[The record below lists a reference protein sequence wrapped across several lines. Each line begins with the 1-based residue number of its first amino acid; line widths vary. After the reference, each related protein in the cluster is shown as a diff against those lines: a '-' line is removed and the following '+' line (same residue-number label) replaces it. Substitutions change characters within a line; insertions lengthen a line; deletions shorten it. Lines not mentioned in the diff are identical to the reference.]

1 MQDNTGLYF
10 RREDYAAIWRRFLI
24 DIIDLLT
31 VGTLCVALF
40 ALLWRSVPNKVILW
54 SWMAILFGYFV
65 ILKSSRLGTLGYRV
79 AGVRIVGLNGQS
91 PSLWN
96 LTVRMMFLF
105 LGPFNYVA
113 DLIWL
118 SGDPHRQA
126 LRDKFAQTYV
136 IRKKA
141 MPAGTGTVIHRQ
153 YFVLGWN
160 FLFREIESG
169 PVAVP

>member
-1 MQDNTGLYF
+1 MQENTGLYF
-10 RREDYAAIWRRFLI
+10 RIEDYAEIWRRFLI

-40 ALLWRSVPNKVILW
+40 ALLWLSVPNKVILW
-54 SWMAILFGYFV
+54 FWMAILFGYFV
-65 ILKSSRLGTLGYRV
+65 ILKRSRWGTLGYRIG
-79 AGVRIVGLNGQS
+79 GVRIVGLNGQS
-91 PSLWN
+91 PSLWI

-105 LGPFNYVA
+105 VGPFNYVA

-118 SGDPHRQA
+118 SGDPQRQA

-136 IRKKA
+136 VRKKA
-141 MPAGTGTVIHRQ
+141 IPAGTGRVIHRQ
-153 YFVLGWN
+153 YFLLGWN

-169 PVAVP
+169 PVAVS